1 MNLMLILLGVRAP
14 GFFEIGNMRDMAV
27 TNAPA
32 LIVAIGMTLVIIA
45 GEIYVSVGSQFAVAS
60 VIAGVLAKAGLP
72 LIATAGLTA
81 LAGAFFGSVNGAL
94 VTWLGVSSIV
104 ATLAAMAFW
113 RELLRWITQGAWV
126 QGLPATFQWM
136 GMSQA
141 GGEFAILAS
150 AVVLFGVFVWS
161 MRKVQAGRAVY
172 AVGSQRE
179 SARLAGIPVT
189 WISFGVFTLMGEL
202 TATFEELGRDDATGA
217 VVLTGAGRGFC
228 AGLDLTEL
236 GTPGDG
242 PGEIK
247 TRLMEAIHAFP
258 VPIIAAINGL
268 AVTGGR
274 ELALAQER
282 RQARDVFSHGAQSC
296 RVVELTGGELETQV
310 EQLASGLAEAR
321 EQFAVAQ

>member
-1 MNLMLILLGVRAP
+1 MKQRAIAIGIFWAGLLILLGVRAP
-14 GFFEIGNMRDMAV
+14 GFFEIGNIRDMAV

-45 GEIYVSVGSQFAVAS
+45 GEIDVSVGSQFAVAS

-94 VTWLGVSSIV
+94 VTWLGVPSIV

-150 AVVLFGVFVWS
+150 AVVLFAVFVWS

-189 WISFGVFTLMGEL
+189 WISFGVFTLMGAL
-202 TATFEELGRDDATGA
+202 TAVAALLDAVRFSQVQSSAGAGLELKAISA
-217 VVLTGAGRGFC
+217 VVIGGASITGGKGSLW
-228 AGLDLTEL
+228 GTLL
-236 GTPGDG
+236 G
-242 PGEIK
+242 
-247 TRLMEAIHAFP
+247 AS
-258 VPIIAAINGL
+258 VL
-268 AVTGGR
+268 AVIAP
-274 ELALAQER
+274 ALTFLGINAFWEKAIQGAIILGAIVLER
-282 RQARDVFSHGAQSC
+282 AATR
-296 RVVELTGGELETQV
+296 RVQ
-310 EQLASGLAEAR
+310 
-321 EQFAVAQ
+321 

>member
-1 MNLMLILLGVRAP
+1 LGVRAP
-14 GFFEIGNMRDMAV
+14 GFFEIGNIRDMAV

-45 GEIYVSVGSQFAVAS
+45 GEIDVSVGSQFAVAS
-60 VIAGVLAKAGLP
+60 VIAGVLAKSGLP

-81 LAGAFFGSVNGAL
+81 LAGAFFGSVNGTL
-94 VTWLGVSSIV
+94 VTWLGVPSIV

-189 WISFGVFTLMGEL
+189 WISFGVFTLMGAL
-202 TATFEELGRDDATGA
+202 TAVAALLDAVRFSQVQSSAGAGLELKAISA
-217 VVLTGAGRGFC
+217 VVIGGASITGGKGSLW
-228 AGLDLTEL
+228 GTLL
-236 GTPGDG
+236 G
-242 PGEIK
+242 
-247 TRLMEAIHAFP
+247 AS
-258 VPIIAAINGL
+258 VL
-268 AVTGGR
+268 AVIAP
-274 ELALAQER
+274 ALTFLGINAFWEKAIQGAIILGAIVLER
-282 RQARDVFSHGAQSC
+282 AATR
-296 RVVELTGGELETQV
+296 RVQ
-310 EQLASGLAEAR
+310 
-321 EQFAVAQ
+321 